1 MDTVVLDPAL
11 KERAAALLNDPRP
24 GGDQPLPKFP
34 RADLDRLLG
43 DVATTA
49 EMTADW
55 GEFIVAVGVWDRR
68 LRAYNSFH
76 SRASK
81 ANKPRAEKPT
91 AEKPSAETP
100 AAETPEPSAEAPVG
114 ENPEPSV
121 EAAAVEQPEP
131 SVEKPGSTAKKPRSA
146 PAGGA
151 GPGASLD
158 VSALPLSPPMP
169 ACPVVS

>member
-1 MDTVVLDPAL
+1 MDTVMLDPAL
-11 KERAAALLNDPRP
+11 KERAAALLNDALP
-24 GGDQPLPKFP
+24 GGDRPLPKFP

-55 GEFIVAVGVWDRR
+55 GEFIVAVGVWDRQ

-81 ANKPRAEKPT
+81 ANKPKAEKPG
-91 AEKPSAETP
+91 AEQPEPGAEVAAVEKPAPSAETP
-100 AAETPEPSAEAPVG
+100 AG
-114 ENPEPSV
+114 
-121 EAAAVEQPEP
+121 
-131 SVEKPGSTAKKPRSA
+131 EKPETTAKKSKA
-146 PAGGA
+146 TPAGGA
-151 GPGASLD
+151 GPGATLD
-158 VSALPLSPPMP
+158 VSALPLSPSMP